1 MHFIYIKKPQNT
13 CKCQQR
19 KCFNF
24 FSFQFFF
31 GGEGVLL
38 PLNNGGEI
46 WYTIKIYFHSHFC
59 CAVSLMLKHKTF
71 TGYSKPVRI
80 QWTTR
85 NLIDKYMY
93 RLNWTFFFYPNR
105 CNIIF
110 VKEKKP
116 VIKMIICL
124 LLSLLGTLFITG
136 SSIVCW

>member
-93 RLNWTFFFYPNR
+93 RLNWTFFLSQQVQHYLCERKKTGYKNDNLLTFKFARHTFYN
-105 CNIIF
+105 
-110 VKEKKP
+110 
-116 VIKMIICL
+116 
-124 LLSLLGTLFITG
+124 
-136 SSIVCW
+136 W